1 MCRWDITGNKKM
13 KKLVKAVFMLSLMAL
28 PFIFTSCEKDYGTS
42 GYGHH
47 NDSDWKLY
55 NNNDQANPSID
66 YEEAVLPIDNSAE

>member
-1 MCRWDITGNKKM
+1 M

-47 NDSDWKLY
+47 NDDDWKLY
-55 NNNDQANPSID
+55 NDNYDQTVD
-66 YEEAVLPIDNSAE
+66 FEDAVSSIDNSTSEQ